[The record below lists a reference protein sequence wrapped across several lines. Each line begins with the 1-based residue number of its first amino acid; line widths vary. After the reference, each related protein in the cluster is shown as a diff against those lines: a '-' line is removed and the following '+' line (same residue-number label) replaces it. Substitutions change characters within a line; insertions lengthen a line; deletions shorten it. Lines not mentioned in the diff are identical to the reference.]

1 MNGDVWALSAYPLS
15 AGYRRRLETAIGGPV
30 AVTLVP
36 EMRSRGMRSML
47 RTLRRVN
54 AAQGLAIVEDPSSRP
69 IVPVLRFLLSLTRCR
84 RLAVVDEHGAER
96 PVTRGAGLGESVA
109 LLLGSIA
116 GAFAALRCWFEL
128 RSLARAA
135 PLRPALRPL
144 SEVAYLKT
152 NLWFG
157 VKAGGSV
164 GHVAGI
170 VNELAERCHVSVFAV
185 ERPPLLDPRV
195 TLHTVAQGGAFGY
208 PHELN
213 YYRYQGLFNRAALAE
228 GLPAPDL
235 IYQRLSLANYS
246 GVVVARRLR
255 RPLVLEYNGSEVWV
269 SRHWGRPLSFP
280 RLGALAEEV
289 VLRHADLIVTVSDVL
304 RDELLEKGLPS
315 ERVLSHPNCIDPKR
329 FDPDH
334 YTNADRR
341 ELLGRYDIPEAAV
354 VCGFVG
360 TFGAWHGVT
369 VLAEAIKRLCSS
381 ELEWVRAHDVRFL
394 IVGDGLLM
402 PKVRDILTGVPANRV
417 VLTGLVPQDEAPR
430 YLAASDILLS
440 PHVPNADGS
449 RFFGSPTKLFEYM
462 AMSRGI
468 VASDLDQIGD
478 VLRHSYRAA
487 DLPSI
492 PCPAGDDHLA
502 VLTTPGSVDELISG
516 IRFLVEREDY
526 RASLGRAARA
536 EVLARYTWKRNVD
549 ELLARLGELNRG
561 VASGESDG

>member
-1 MNGDVWALSAYPLS
+1 MAEDVWALSAYPLS
-15 AGYRRRLETAIGGPV
+15 AAYRSQLEHVLGRPL
-30 AVTLVP
+30 AVTLVS
-36 EMRSRGMRSML
+36 EMRARGMRSMFQ
-47 RTLRRVN
+47 TLRQVQ
-54 AAQGLAIVEDPSSRP
+54 ATQGLAIIEDPSSRP
-69 IVPVLRFLLSLTRCR
+69 IVPVLRFLLSLTKCR
-84 RLAVVDEHGAER
+84 RLAIVDEHGAER
-96 PVTRGAGLGESVA
+96 PFSRGAGLGESASLVI
-109 LLLGSIA
+109 GSIA

-128 RSLARAA
+128 RSLADVA
-135 PLRPALRPL
+135 PLRPALRAL
-144 SEVAYLKT
+144 HEVAYLKT

-164 GHVAGI
+164 GHVAGV

-185 ERPPLLDPRV
+185 ERPPLLDRGV

-213 YYRYQGLFNRAALAE
+213 YYRYQGLFNRAVLAP
-228 GLPAPDL
+228 GVPVPDL

-246 GVVVARRLR
+246 GVVAARRLH

-280 RLGALAEEV
+280 RLGALAEDV
-289 VLRHADLIVTVSDVL
+289 MLRHADLVVTVSDVL
-304 RDELLEKGLPS
+304 RDELLEKGLPP
-315 ERVLSHPNCIDPKR
+315 ERVLSHPNCIDPRR
-329 FDPDH
+329 FDPGH
-334 YTNADRR
+334 FTKGDRR
-341 ELLGRYDIPEAAV
+341 ELLGRYDIPETAV

-369 VLAEAIKRLCSS
+369 ILAEAIKRLCTD
-381 ELEWVRAHDVRFL
+381 EVGWVRTHDVRFL

-402 PKVRDILTGVPANRV
+402 PKVREILTGIPSDRV

-487 DLPSI
+487 DLPAG
-492 PCPAGDDHLA
+492 PCASGEDHVA
-502 VLTTPGSVDELISG
+502 ILTIPGSVDELIAG
-516 IRFLVEREDY
+516 VRFLVEREDY
-526 RASLGRAARA
+526 RVALGRSARA
-536 EVLARYTWKRNVD
+536 EVLRRYTWQRNVD
-549 ELLARLGELNRG
+549 ELLARLRELNAG
-561 VASGESDG
+561 HATGGADA